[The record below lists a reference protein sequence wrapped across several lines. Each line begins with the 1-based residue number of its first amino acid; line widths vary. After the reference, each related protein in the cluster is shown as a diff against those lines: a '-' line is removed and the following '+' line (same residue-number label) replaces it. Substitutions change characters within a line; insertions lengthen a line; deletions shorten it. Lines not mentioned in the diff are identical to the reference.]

1 MNDIAIF
8 ASGSGTNAE
17 NMVRYFNQSDTIRI
31 KVVLSNN
38 PNAFV
43 LERMGKLNIP
53 TVVFNSDQLYGGKVL
68 DWLNGYG
75 VDYIV
80 LAGFLKLIPLNIIRA
95 FPNRIVNI
103 HPALLPK
110 HGGKGMYGMRVH
122 EAVIAAGDTESGI
135 TIHLV
140 NERYDEGSIIFQT
153 QCPVLPSDTPQT
165 LADKIHQLEYQH
177 YPRVVQ
183 RFIEGRQL
191 DF

>member
-1 MNDIAIF
+1 MNNIAIF
-8 ASGSGTNAE
+8 ASGSGSNAE
-17 NMVRYFNQSDTIRI
+17 NMVCYFSQSGAIRI
-31 KVVLSNN
+31 KAVLSNN

-43 LERMGKLNIP
+43 LQRMGRLNIP
-53 TVVFNSDQLYGGKVL
+53 VAVFNADQLTGGVVL
-68 DWLNGYG
+68 DWLNSYG
-75 VDYIV
+75 IDYIV
-80 LAGFLKLIPLNIIRA
+80 LAGFLKLIPFNIIRA

-140 NERYDEGSIIFQT
+140 NERYDEGSIIFQAK
-153 QCPVLPSDTPQT
+153 CPVLTNDTPQA
-165 LADKIHQLEYQH
+165 LADRIHQLEYQH

-183 RFIEGRQL
+183 QFIEGRQL

>member
-1 MNDIAIF
+1 MNNIAIF

-53 TVVFNSDQLYGGKVL
+53 AVVFNADQLNGGKVL
-68 DWLNGYG
+68 EWLNSYG
-75 VDYIV
+75 IDYIV
-80 LAGFLKLIPLNIIRA
+80 LAGFLKLIPLNIIRT

-110 HGGKGMYGMRVH
+110 HGGKGMYGMRVN
-122 EAVIAAGDTESGI
+122 EAVIAEGDTESGI
-135 TIHLV
+135 TVHLV

-165 LADKIHQLEYQH
+165 LADRIHQLEYQH

-183 RFIEGRQL
+183 RFIEGRQP

>member
-1 MNDIAIF
+1 MNNIAIF

-53 TVVFNSDQLYGGKVL
+53 AVVFNADQLNGGKVL
-68 DWLNGYG
+68 EWLNSYG
-75 VDYIV
+75 IDYIV
-80 LAGFLKLIPLNIIRA
+80 LAGFLKLIPLNIIRT

-122 EAVIAAGDTESGI
+122 EAVIAEGDTESGI
-135 TIHLV
+135 TVHLV

-165 LADKIHQLEYQH
+165 LADRIHQLEYQH

-183 RFIEGRQL
+183 RFIEGRQP

>member
-1 MNDIAIF
+1 MNNIAIF

-53 TVVFNSDQLYGGKVL
+53 AVVINADQMNGGKVL
-68 DWLNGYG
+68 EWLYSYG
-75 VDYIV
+75 IDYIV
-80 LAGFLKLIPLNIIRA
+80 LAGFLKLIPLNIIRT

-122 EAVIAAGDTESGI
+122 EAVIAEGDTESGI
-135 TIHLV
+135 TVHLV

-165 LADKIHQLEYQH
+165 LADRIHQLEYQH

-183 RFIEGRQL
+183 RFIEGRQP

>member
-17 NMVRYFNQSDTIRI
+17 NMVRYFNQSDAIRI